1 MCHFK
6 EELDLKLYELTQ
18 NYRNLES
25 LLDNLGEQ
33 EGLTVEM
40 IHGALGQVE
49 DDINTKI
56 ENTCKVIKEIEADS
70 IGIDEEIKRLS
81 ALKKQKENAVKKLK
95 EYVEFEM
102 NGIGL
107 NKVEGKLF
115 KISFRKSK
123 VVKVLDETKI
133 PKEFIK
139 VKTTESISKTDLGK
153 ALKSGEIIEGAE
165 LVENKTLQIK

>member
-1 MCHFK
+1 M
-6 EELDLKLYELTQ
+6 KLYELTQ

-40 IHGALGQVE
+40 IHGALGKVE
-49 DDINTKI
+49 DDINDKI

-81 ALKKQKENAVKKLK
+81 ALKKQRENAVKNLK

-107 NKVEGKLF
+107 TKIEGKLF

-139 VKTTESISKTDLGK
+139 VKITESISKTDLGK

>member
-1 MCHFK
+1 M
-6 EELDLKLYELTQ
+6 KLYELTQ

-49 DDINTKI
+49 DDINIKI

-81 ALKKQKENAVKKLK
+81 ALKKQKENTVKKLK
-95 EYVEFEM
+95 AYVEFEM

-107 NKVEGKLF
+107 TKVEGKLF

-123 VVKVLDETKI
+123 VVKVIDETKI

-139 VKTTESISKTDLGK
+139 IKTTETISKTDLGK
-153 ALKSGEIIEGAE
+153 ALKNGEIIEGAE
-165 LVENKTLQIK
+165 LVENKSLQIK

>member
-1 MCHFK
+1 M
-6 EELDLKLYELTQ
+6 KLYELTQ

-81 ALKKQKENAVKKLK
+81 ALKKQKENTAKKLK

-107 NKVEGKLF
+107 TKVEGKLF

-123 VVKVLDETKI
+123 VVKVIDETKI

-139 VKTTESISKTDLGK
+139 IKTTETISKTNLGK
-153 ALKSGEIIEGAE
+153 ALKNGEIIEGAE
-165 LVENKTLQIK
+165 LVENKSLQIK

>member
-1 MCHFK
+1 M
-6 EELDLKLYELTQ
+6 KLYELTQ

-102 NGIGL
+102 DGIGL

>member
-1 MCHFK
+1 M
-6 EELDLKLYELTQ
+6 KLYELTQ

-49 DDINTKI
+49 DDINAKI

-81 ALKKQKENAVKKLK
+81 ALKKQKENTVKKLK

-107 NKVEGKLF
+107 TKVEGKLF

-139 VKTTESISKTDLGK
+139 IKTTETISKTDLGK
-153 ALKSGEIIEGAE
+153 ALKNGEIIEGAE
-165 LVENKTLQIK
+165 LVENKSLQIK

>member
-1 MCHFK
+1 M
-6 EELDLKLYELTQ
+6 KLYELTQ

-25 LLDNLGEQ
+25 LLDNLREQ

-139 VKTTESISKTDLGK
+139 VKTTESISKTDLSK

>member
-1 MCHFK
+1 M
-6 EELDLKLYELTQ
+6 KLYELTQ

-107 NKVEGKLF
+107 TKVEGKLF

-139 VKTTESISKTDLGK
+139 VKTTESISKTDLAK
-153 ALKSGEIIEGAE
+153 ALKSGEVIEGAE

>member
-1 MCHFK
+1 M
-6 EELDLKLYELTQ
+6 KLYELTQ

-115 KISFRKSK
+115 KISFRNSK

>member
-1 MCHFK
+1 M
-6 EELDLKLYELTQ
+6 KLYELTQ
-18 NYRNLES
+18 NYRNLEN

-40 IHGALGQVE
+40 INGALGQVE

-81 ALKKQKENAVKKLK
+81 ALKKQKENTVKKLK

-107 NKVEGKLF
+107 TKVEGKLF

-123 VVKVLDETKI
+123 VVNVLDETKI

-139 VKTTESISKTDLGK
+139 IKTTETISKTDLGK
-153 ALKSGEIIEGAE
+153 ALKNGEIIEGAE
-165 LVENKTLQIK
+165 LVENKSLQIK

>member
-1 MCHFK
+1 M
-6 EELDLKLYELTQ
+6 KLYELTQ

-153 ALKSGEIIEGAE
+153 ALKSGEIIEGTE

>member
-1 MCHFK
+1 M
-6 EELDLKLYELTQ
+6 KLYELTQ

>member
-1 MCHFK
+1 M
-6 EELDLKLYELTQ
+6 KLYELTQ

-49 DDINTKI
+49 DDINIKI

-81 ALKKQKENAVKKLK
+81 ALKKQKENTVKKLK
-95 EYVEFEM
+95 EYVEFKM

-107 NKVEGKLF
+107 TKVEGKLF
-115 KISFRKSK
+115 KILFRKSK
-123 VVKVLDETKI
+123 VVKVIDETKI

-139 VKTTESISKTDLGK
+139 IKTTETISKTDLGK
-153 ALKSGEIIEGAE
+153 ALKNGEIIEGAE
-165 LVENKTLQIK
+165 LVENKSLQIK

>member
-1 MCHFK
+1 M
-6 EELDLKLYELTQ
+6 KLYELTQ

-56 ENTCKVIKEIEADS
+56 ENTCKVIKEVEADS

-81 ALKKQKENAVKKLK
+81 ALKKKKENTVKKLK

-115 KISFRKSK
+115 KVSFRKSK

-139 VKTTESISKTDLGK
+139 IKTTETISKTDLGK
-153 ALKSGEIIEGAE
+153 ALKNGEIIEGAE
-165 LVENKTLQIK
+165 LVENKSLQIK

>member
-1 MCHFK
+1 M
-6 EELDLKLYELTQ
+6 KLYELTQ

-81 ALKKQKENAVKKLK
+81 ALKKQKENSVKKLK

-102 NGIGL
+102 KGIGL
-107 NKVEGKLF
+107 TKVEGKLF

-139 VKTTESISKTDLGK
+139 IKTTETISKTDLGK

>member
-1 MCHFK
+1 M
-6 EELDLKLYELTQ
+6 KLYELTQ

-107 NKVEGKLF
+107 TKVEGKLF

-123 VVKVLDETKI
+123 VVKVIDETKI

-139 VKTTESISKTDLGK
+139 VKTTESISKTDLSK

>member
-1 MCHFK
+1 M
-6 EELDLKLYELTQ
+6 KLYELTQ

-70 IGIDEEIKRLS
+70 IGIEEEIKRLS
-81 ALKKQKENAVKKLK
+81 ALKKQKENTVKKLK

-107 NKVEGKLF
+107 TKVEGKLF

-139 VKTTESISKTDLGK
+139 IKTTETISKTDLGK
-153 ALKSGEIIEGAE
+153 ALKNGEIIEGAE

>member
-1 MCHFK
+1 M
-6 EELDLKLYELTQ
+6 KLYELTQ

-40 IHGALGQVE
+40 IHGALGQVD

-56 ENTCKVIKEIEADS
+56 ENTCKVIKEVEADS

-81 ALKKQKENAVKKLK
+81 ALKKKKENTVKKLK

-115 KISFRKSK
+115 KVSFRKSK

-139 VKTTESISKTDLGK
+139 IKTTETISKTDLGK
-153 ALKSGEIIEGAE
+153 ALKNGEIIEGAE
-165 LVENKTLQIK
+165 LVENKSLQIK

>member
-1 MCHFK
+1 M
-6 EELDLKLYELTQ
+6 KLYELTQ

-81 ALKKQKENAVKKLK
+81 DLKKQKENAVKKLK

-139 VKTTESISKTDLGK
+139 IKTTETISKTDLGK
-153 ALKSGEIIEGAE
+153 ALKNGEIIEGAE
-165 LVENKTLQIK
+165 LVENKSLQIK

>member
-1 MCHFK
+1 M
-6 EELDLKLYELTQ
+6 KLYELTQ

-70 IGIDEEIKRLS
+70 IGIEEEIKRLS

-153 ALKSGEIIEGAE
+153 ALKNGEIIEGAE
-165 LVENKTLQIK
+165 LVENKSLQIK

>member
-1 MCHFK
+1 M
-6 EELDLKLYELTQ
+6 KLYELTQ

-56 ENTCKVIKEIEADS
+56 ENTCKFIKEIEADS

-123 VVKVLDETKI
+123 VVKVIDETKI

>member
-1 MCHFK
+1 M
-6 EELDLKLYELTQ
+6 KLYELTQ

-56 ENTCKVIKEIEADS
+56 ENICKVIKEIEADS

-81 ALKKQKENAVKKLK
+81 ALKKQKENTVKKLK
-95 EYVEFEM
+95 EYIEFEM

-107 NKVEGKLF
+107 TKVEGKLF

-139 VKTTESISKTDLGK
+139 IKETETISKTDLGK
-153 ALKSGEIIEGAE
+153 ALKNGEIIEGAE
-165 LVENKTLQIK
+165 LVENKSLQIK

>member
-1 MCHFK
+1 M
-6 EELDLKLYELTQ
+6 KLYELTQ

-56 ENTCKVIKEIEADS
+56 ENTCKVIKEIEGDS

-123 VVKVLDETKI
+123 VVKVIDETKI

-139 VKTTESISKTDLGK
+139 VKTTESISKTDLSK
-153 ALKSGEIIEGAE
+153 ALKSGEIIEGVE

>member
-1 MCHFK
+1 M
-6 EELDLKLYELTQ
+6 KLYELTQ

-40 IHGALGQVE
+40 INGALGQVE

-139 VKTTESISKTDLGK
+139 VKTTESISKTDLGQ
-153 ALKSGEIIEGAE
+153 ALKNGEIIEGAE

>member
-1 MCHFK
+1 M
-6 EELDLKLYELTQ
+6 KLYELTQ

-81 ALKKQKENAVKKLK
+81 ALKKQKENSVKKLK

-107 NKVEGKLF
+107 TKVEGKLF

-139 VKTTESISKTDLGK
+139 IKTTETISKTDLGK

>member
-1 MCHFK
+1 M
-6 EELDLKLYELTQ
+6 KLYELTQ

-25 LLDNLGEQ
+25 LLENLGEK

-40 IHGALGQVE
+40 IHGALEQVE

-81 ALKKQKENAVKKLK
+81 ALKKQKENTVKKLK

-107 NKVEGKLF
+107 TKVEGKLF

-123 VVKVLDETKI
+123 VVNVLDETKI

-139 VKTTESISKTDLGK
+139 IKTTETISKIDLGK
-153 ALKSGEIIEGAE
+153 ALKNGEIIEGAE
-165 LVENKTLQIK
+165 LVENKSLQIK

>member
-1 MCHFK
+1 M
-6 EELDLKLYELTQ
+6 KLYELTQ
-18 NYRNLES
+18 SYRNLE
-25 LLDNLGEQ
+25 NLGEQ

-40 IHGALGQVE
+40 IQEALGQVE
-49 DDINTKI
+49 EDINTKI
-56 ENTCKVIKEIEADS
+56 ENTCKVIKEIEADAL
-70 IGIDEEIKRLS
+70 GIDEEIKRLIV
-81 ALKKQKENAVKKLK
+81 LKKQKENTAKKLK

-123 VVKVLDETKI
+123 IVRIIDETKI

-139 VKTTESISKTDLGK
+139 VKTTETVSKTDLGK
-153 ALKSGEIIEGAE
+153 ALKNGEFIEGAE
-165 LVENKTLQIK
+165 LVESRSLQIK

>member
-1 MCHFK
+1 M
-6 EELDLKLYELTQ
+6 KLYELTQ

-115 KISFRKSK
+115 KISFRISK

-153 ALKSGEIIEGAE
+153 ALKSGEVIEGAE

>member
-1 MCHFK
+1 M
-6 EELDLKLYELTQ
+6 KLYELTQ

-49 DDINTKI
+49 DDLNTKI

>member
-1 MCHFK
+1 M
-6 EELDLKLYELTQ
+6 KLYELTQ

-107 NKVEGKLF
+107 NKVEVKLF

-123 VVKVLDETKI
+123 VVKVIDETKI

-139 VKTTESISKTDLGK
+139 VKITESISKTDLGK

>member
-1 MCHFK
+1 M
-6 EELDLKLYELTQ
+6 KLYELTQ

-56 ENTCKVIKEIEADS
+56 ENTCKVIKEIESDS
-70 IGIDEEIKRLS
+70 IGIGEEIKRLS
-81 ALKKQKENAVKKLK
+81 ALKKQKENTVKKLK

-107 NKVEGKLF
+107 TKVEGKLF
-115 KISFRKSK
+115 KISFINTK
-123 VVKVLDETKI
+123 VVNVTDQSKLEERFINRKVTETANKT
-133 PKEFIK
+133 EIK
-139 VKTTESISKTDLGK
+139 K
-153 ALKSGEIIEGAE
+153 ALKNGEIIEGAE
-165 LVENKTLQIK
+165 LVENKSLQIK